1 MKNEDSKLETISN
14 LFEGKEIRSVW
25 DTDKEEYYFSVIDV
39 ISALTDSNNPRN
51 YWNMLKKRMT
61 EEEKSELSTKC
72 VQLKMKAIDGKL
84 RTTDTLDTKGILR
97 LIESVP
103 SQNAEPFKLWL
114 AQMGKERIDEIFD
127 PEIAMSRAI
136 DYYRSRG
143 YSDKWIEAR
152 LKGILDRKK
161 LTDVWKESGVTKNY
175 EYAIL
180 TNEIY
185 QEWSGMKASEYK
197 NYKNIRKESL
207 RDNMTDVEGA
217 LANLGEIATREL
229 AKEHKPYGL
238 KENKE
243 IAKKGGHVAKVA
255 REDMEKELGKSVVS
269 KENSLNYQYI
279 NDNKLDEGKV
289 LDKGKIDKLEENNN
303 AVE

>member
-1 MKNEDSKLETISN
+1 MKNNKLETISN
-14 LFEGKEIRSVW
+14 LFEGKEIRSIW
-25 DTDKEEYYFSVIDV
+25 DAEKEEYYFSVVDV
-39 ISALTDSNNPRN
+39 IKVLTESSDSKD
-51 YWNMLKKRMT
+51 YWYRLKKRMT

-72 VQLKMKAIDGKL
+72 RQLKLKSKDGKFYN
-84 RTTDTLDTKGILR
+84 TDTLDTQGILR
-97 LIESVP
+97 LIESIP
-103 SQNAEPFKLWL
+103 SPKAEPFKLWL
-114 AQMGKERIDEIFD
+114 AQMGKERIDEVFD
-127 PEIAMSRAI
+127 PEIAINRTI
-136 DYYRSRG
+136 DYYRNKG

-161 LTDVWKESGVTKNY
+161 LTDVWKANGIKQNY
-175 EYAIL
+175 EYAVL

-197 NYKNIRKESL
+197 DYKNIRKESL
-207 RDNMTDVEGA
+207 RDNMTDVEVA
-217 LANLGEIATREL
+217 LANLGEIAAREL

-269 KENSLNYQYI
+269 KENALNYQYS
-279 NDNKLDEGKV
+279 NDNKLSTQNQVSEKT
-289 LDKGKIDKLEENNN
+289 KKKLKEKNIVINH
-303 AVE
+303 